1 MKKIISIL
9 LSAVLI
15 LSVSTGVFAENKK
28 ETAAIE
34 LEKYGIV
41 DARNYLGELMVEG
54 HVTRAEMAK
63 MLVIMLGLSPNSTRA
78 EFVDVPADHWASKYI
93 SHAAAFGIIN
103 GMGDGTFAPDEYVT
117 YQQTMKMI
125 VCALGYGVAA
135 ERRGGYPHGYV
146 MTGMNLG
153 LAPSKAIMTEGADR
167 GEIMIMLAKALD
179 VPIMVAF
186 DRGNETAYKV
196 LDGKNDERFVT
207 LRMRLE

>member
-1 MKKIISIL
+1 MKKIICIL
-9 LSAVLI
+9 LATMLVLSMSI
-15 LSVSTGVFAENKK
+15 GVFAENEK
-28 ETAAIE
+28 ETAAKE

-41 DARNYLGELMVEG
+41 DARNYLGELTVEG
-54 HVTRAEMAK
+54 PVTRAEMTK
-63 MLVIMLGLSPNSTRA
+63 MLVLMLCLTPDSKA
-78 EFVDVPADHWASKYI
+78 CEFTDVPADHWASEYI
-93 SHAAAFGIIN
+93 SRAVVFGIVN

-117 YQQTMKMI
+117 YQQAMKMI
-125 VCALGYGVAA
+125 VCALGHGVAA

-153 LAPSKAIMTEGADR
+153 LAPSKASLAESADR

-186 DRGNETAYKV
+186 DSGNETAYKV
-196 LDGKNDERFVT
+196 LDGKNGERFVT